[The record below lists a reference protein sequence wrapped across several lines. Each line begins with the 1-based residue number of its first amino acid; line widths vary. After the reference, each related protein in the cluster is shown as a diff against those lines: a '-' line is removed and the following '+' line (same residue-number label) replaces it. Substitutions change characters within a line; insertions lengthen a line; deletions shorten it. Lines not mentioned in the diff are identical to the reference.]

1 MYILVFIIYMLAILQ
16 FFAMSI
22 KDDKTTGSNPPGR
35 SFYRA
40 SAIIN
45 FVILGFGVPTWNFF
59 VGNLDPAWLY
69 YVGVAGFGL
78 IGIYAMTCVYKSIT
92 TCNP

>member
-1 MYILVFIIYMLAILQ
+1 MYILVFIIYMLAIFQ
-16 FFAMSI
+16 FFGKSR
-22 KDDKTTGSNPPGR
+22 KDDKITGNNPPGR
-35 SFYRA
+35 SFYCV
-40 SAIIN
+40 SAIIS
-45 FVILGFGVPTWNFF
+45 FIIFGFGMPAWDFF
-59 VGNLDPAWLY
+59 VGNLDPILY